1 MINKFDRYRKV
12 RHLLLDIVSNL
23 TTEQLNHTPHG
34 FSNNII
40 WNIGHVIAAQQGICY
55 KRAGKSLQIE
65 DDFFDTFKPGT
76 KPNKFFESDEID
88 QIKKLA
94 LSTIDAFEKD
104 YILKEFEQYEKWTT
118 RFGAEITSIDV
129 AAEFIFFH
137 EGLHTGYVMA
147 MKKVLLFK

>member
-12 RHLLLDIVSNL
+12 RQLLLDTVCNL

-40 WNIGHVIAAQQGICY
+40 WNMGHVIAAQQAICY
-55 KRAGKSLQIE
+55 KRAGKPMQIE
-65 DDFFDTFKPGT
+65 NDFFEKFKPGS
-76 KPNKFFESDEID
+76 KPSTFFDSHNID
-88 QIKKLA
+88 VIKNLLLK
-94 LSTIDAFEKD
+94 TIDDFENDFMQK
-104 YILKEFEQYEKWTT
+104 KFEQYETWTT

-137 EGLHTGYVMA
+137 EGLHIGYVMA
-147 MKKVLLFK
+147 MKKILLSK